1 MWLKQSS
8 QGLNGPPTVVKSTS
22 VSALP
27 LSKPIP
33 DDVRV
38 LLDGYHELAASALS
52 ELKKTTMLA
61 VASSDELAKVPCCCL
76 SEAFG

>member
-8 QGLNGPPTVVKSTS
+8 QGATGPPTTVRATS

-27 LSKPIP
+27 IAKASS
-33 DDVRV
+33 DDTKA
-38 LLDGYHELAASALS
+38 LLDEYAELAAAAVS

-61 VASSDELAKVPCCCL
+61 VSSSDELAKVRRWL
-76 SEAFG
+76 SFGWE